1 MLNKIV
7 GSMKNVLHKYT
18 FYTFLLL
25 IENVDKKNIS
35 YPPSILLS
43 AESAILNRFNILVL
57 FYCLTKD
64 DFTFRDLPL
73 QNIDS

>member
-1 MLNKIV
+1 
-7 GSMKNVLHKYT
+7 MKNVYSDYVIHKYT
-18 FYTFLLL
+18 FILFLLL
-25 IENVDKKNIS
+25 IAKVDKKNIS

-64 DFTFRDLPL
+64 DFTFRDLPI
-73 QNIDS
+73 QNTDS

>member
-1 MLNKIV
+1 MVK

-57 FYCLTKD
+57 FYRLTKD
-64 DFTFRDLPL
+64 DFTFRDLPI
-73 QNIDS
+73 QSIDS

>member
-1 MLNKIV
+1 MLNMAK
-7 GSMKNVLHKYT
+7 GSMKNVYSDT
-18 FYTFLLL
+18 FYTFLSL
-25 IENVDKKNIS
+25 IEKIDKKNIS

-64 DFTFRDLPL
+64 DFTFWDVPI
-73 QNIDS
+73 QNTDS

>member
-1 MLNKIV
+1 MLNMVK
-7 GSMKNVLHKYT
+7 GSMKNVYSDYT
-18 FYTFLLL
+18 FYTFLSL
-25 IENVDKKNIS
+25 IEKIDKKNIS

-64 DFTFRDLPL
+64 DFTFWDVPI
-73 QNIDS
+73 QNTDS